1 LRLKSWQAF
10 LSSAIKYLK
19 RHPIVAS
26 SLPFQNQRM
35 MLDRI
40 KVGKMEGT
48 NYHFVVVETDF
59 EKNSKIANKVAKFE
73 KTKVG

>member
-1 LRLKSWQAF
+1 
-10 LSSAIKYLK
+10 
-19 RHPIVAS
+19 
-26 SLPFQNQRM
+26 
-35 MLDRI
+35 
-40 KVGKMEGT
+40 MEGT